1 MAVATPIKTG
11 RALTVVDYRCTAR
24 PGDRPFEEH
33 HDATAIAYV
42 RAGSFGYR
50 CRGVAHEL
58 VTGAALIACAGDDYV
73 CTHDHHGGGDECL
86 SFHLAPEVADALD
99 PTGATWRRGAVPPI
113 AALAVL
119 GERAQAAAR
128 GDEDT
133 AVDELGLAF
142 AARLCALATGRPA
155 RRLAPRPIDRARVLE
170 VARWIDDAAHE
181 PIDLDA
187 AAARAGWSAFHF
199 LRVFAAVVGAT
210 PHQVLVNA
218 RLRRAAR
225 LLAVEDRAITDVA
238 LEVGFGDL
246 SNFVRTFR
254 RAAGISPRGFRKLA
268 RGDRKIRQARL
279 DAALPG

>member
-1 MAVATPIKTG
+1 MLKTG
-11 RALTVVDYRCTAR
+11 SALAVVDYRCTAG
-24 PGDRPFEEH
+24 PGDAPFEEH

-58 VTGAALIACAGDDYV
+58 VTGAVLIGRAGDDYL

-86 SFHLAPEVADALD
+86 SFHLSAELADALD
-99 PTGATWRRGAVPPI
+99 PSGATWRLGALPPI

-119 GERAQAAAR
+119 GERAQAAGR

-133 AVDELGLAF
+133 AVDEVGLAF
-142 AARLCALATGRPA
+142 VSRLIAVASGRAAP
-155 RRLAPRPIDRARVLE
+155 RLAPRPSDCARVLE
-170 VARWIDDAAHE
+170 VARWIDAHADQ

-187 AAARAGWSAFHF
+187 AAARAGWSPFHF
-199 LRVFAAVVGAT
+199 LRIFARVVGAT
-210 PHQVLVNA
+210 PHQILINA

-225 LLAVEDRAITDVA
+225 RLAIDDVAITELA
-238 LEVGFGDL
+238 LEVGFADL

-254 RAAGISPRGFRKLA
+254 RAAGVSPRGFRRLA
-268 RGDRKIRQARL
+268 RADRKIVQARL